1 LGNAGWFAVGMALF
15 QGEVTLG
22 SQGQMPN
29 EQLSGIQSPFTVL
42 LASSK
47 AALIMA
53 VENAKTMIK
62 HFTHNSFYY
71 YA

>member
-1 LGNAGWFAVGMALF
+1 MGIAGWFAMGMALF

-29 EQLSGIQSPFTVL
+29 EQLSGIQGPFRVF

-47 AALIMA
+47 AELIMA
-53 VENAKTMIK
+53 VENVKTVIK
-62 HFTHNSFYY
+62 HFIHNSCYY